1 MYIFFYPHNFKTWG
15 GKKYKYKN
23 PLDKKEQKDYNKH
36 GGKMYKLKLFL
47 WIMVIL
53 CILFPV
59 ISNGYTIYDINVPEE
74 VQKYLYD
81 KCLEY
86 DIEYELALAVI
97 KLETEWT
104 FDPKFKTN
112 NTNSKEEIIS
122 VDEGLFQINSKLT
135 DWYAELAGIKD
146 KYNVLNPYDNILM
159 GLAGLDFWRRYAIEK
174 ENLIDKDEIIV
185 YMLECYTHGY
195 NGYKEH
201 KKFQTEYS
209 KVVLQH
215 YKDFKEVVTYVKE
228 GGTVSGFAR

>member
-1 MYIFFYPHNFKTWG
+1 
-15 GKKYKYKN
+15 
-23 PLDKKEQKDYNKH
+23 
-36 GGKMYKLKLFL
+36 
-47 WIMVIL
+47 MVIL

-112 NTNSKEEIIS
+112 NTNSQGINTSI
-122 VDEGLFQINSKLT
+122 DEGLFQINSNLT
-135 DWYAELAGIKD
+135 DWYAELAGIED
-146 KYNVLNPYDNILM
+146 NYNVFDPYDNILM
-159 GLAGLDFWRRYAIEK
+159 GLSGLDFWRRYAIEK
-174 ENLIDKDEIIV
+174 ESLIDKDEITV

-195 NGYKEH
+195 YGYKEH
-201 KKFQTEYS
+201 EKFQTAYS